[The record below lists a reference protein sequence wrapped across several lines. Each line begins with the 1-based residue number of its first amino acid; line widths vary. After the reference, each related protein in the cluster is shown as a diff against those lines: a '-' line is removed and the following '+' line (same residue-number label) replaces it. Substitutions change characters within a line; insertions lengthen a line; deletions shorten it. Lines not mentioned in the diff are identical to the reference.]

1 VAAPREPAR
10 IPSGALRR
18 RQAGVGGLEAGSQA
32 NTPGRGEPSR
42 RSAQLGAAGD
52 AAVGVQGP
60 LAADRAAGDAGG
72 AELAEGADD
81 DVLQ

>member
-1 VAAPREPAR
+1 VVSGLSSRDTSPA
-10 IPSGALRR
+10 IALTRR
-18 RQAGVGGLEAGSQA
+18 AILSE
-32 NTPGRGEPSR
+32 R

-72 AELAEGADD
+72 AELAKGADD